1 MKRLATVAALL
12 LPISVYAD
20 TACLSELTDRAAEA
34 RECQVNQTISQ
45 SCDDELRDVEIQR
58 LTCLRDGADPER
70 VSTAIQLGEL
80 MIKGNPKNS
89 PANEWLEA
97 KVAELV
103 NVRLD
108 KLMRQTLDEQVSR
121 RLEGLVVKVEAQDD
135 LIDQLDAAMAT
146 VEGRILQV
154 ASDMEFQFSVERDER
169 KKLAERTRADLSSL
183 EKTGNLDATLN
194 RTINTIQ
201 ERLKAIDASR
211 ASLNA
216 ELLKVQ
222 GQVNG
227 LMLDRSVR

>member
-1 MKRLATVAALL
+1 MKRLATVVALL
-12 LPISVYAD
+12 FPISVSAD

-45 SCDDELRDVEIQR
+45 SCDDEVRDVEIQR

-70 VSTAIQLGEL
+70 VSTAIELGEL
-80 MIKGNPKNS
+80 MVKGNPKNS

-135 LIDQLDAAMAT
+135 LIDKLDAAMAT
-146 VEGRILQV
+146 VEAHVLQLG
-154 ASDMEFQFSVERDER
+154 SDMEFQFSVERDER
-169 KKLAERTRADLSSL
+169 KKLAERTRADLAKL
-183 EKTGNLDATLN
+183 EKTGNLDASLN

-227 LMLDRSVR
+227 LMLDRTRR